1 MFEKIVEIIAEQ
13 LGCDADS
20 ISEDSAIL
28 EELGADSLDI
38 VEILMAVEENYEVSI
53 PDEEMP
59 NLRTVKDI
67 MTYLEANM

>member
-1 MFEKIVEIIAEQ
+1 MFDKIVEIIAEQ
-13 LGCDADS
+13 LGCDADL
-20 ISEDSAIL
+20 IGEDSAIL

-67 MTYLEANM
+67 MLYLEANM

>member
-1 MFEKIVEIIAEQ
+1 MFDKIVEIIAEQ
-13 LGCDADS
+13 LGCDANLID
-20 ISEDSAIL
+20 EDSAIL

-38 VEILMAVEENYEVSI
+38 VEIIMAVEENYEISI

-67 MTYLEANM
+67 VLYIEANM

>member
-13 LGCDADS
+13 RGCDADL

-67 MTYLEANM
+67 MSYLEANM